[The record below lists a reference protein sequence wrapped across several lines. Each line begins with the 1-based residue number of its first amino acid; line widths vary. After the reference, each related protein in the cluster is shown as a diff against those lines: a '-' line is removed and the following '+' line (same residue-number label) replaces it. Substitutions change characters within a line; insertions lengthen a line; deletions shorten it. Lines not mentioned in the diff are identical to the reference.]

1 VSELQCSFR
10 EQPEVSQPQ
19 GATEITVSWSEA
31 YLNLAKCVDY
41 FYVIYAVDTENG

>member
-1 VSELQCSFR
+1 MSELQCSFR